1 MIKNYYVFDD
11 IISNEEQK
19 LLNDYVKSSNIE
31 WVSMENITGLYGGK
45 KETHKFPAKVHPK
58 PECKNEEINRII
70 DSIELIVAKKLNLEF
85 IKNYRWKINWTTPIG
100 EYNPMDLLHCDGLRD
115 HIAMVYYI
123 NDSTGD
129 FIRMNM
135 RQMTDIPTKDNDN
148 VYPREYLRGRVDF
161 VADSSTRTG
170 TTSRVRRNYES
181 LANYGGTNS
190 LLPAIAD
197 NAVREDSAAL
207 AGRRYEMEFS
217 GNQLVYDNN
226 NNVEVLIRP
235 TSKFNAVCFFSKYFS
250 SF

>member
-11 IISNEEQK
+11 VISNEEQK

-31 WVSMENITGLYGGK
+31 WVSMENITGEYGGK

-58 PECKNEEINRII
+58 PECKNKEINRII

-129 FIRMNM
+129 TCVYNNINGNTAETYQENFNNVDYNSYSLLTSVSPKMGRCVVFDGKLAHHGNYPSNGDRFIINFNFAAKLKNL
-135 RQMTDIPTKDNDN
+135 Q
-148 VYPREYLRGRVDF
+148 
-161 VADSSTRTG
+161 
-170 TTSRVRRNYES
+170 
-181 LANYGGTNS
+181 NS
-190 LLPAIAD
+190 LI
-197 NAVREDSAAL
+197 
-207 AGRRYEMEFS
+207 
-217 GNQLVYDNN
+217 
-226 NNVEVLIRP
+226 
-235 TSKFNAVCFFSKYFS
+235 
-250 SF
+250 